1 MTDIPEK
8 IQEIAADGVADGLHI
23 VSEEALAA
31 EQAVRGIE
39 KLQIAYIGLGVA
51 VGAAVGAL
59 VAFKVAYSRAETKFS
74 QIADD
79 EIAEMREHYQAKAR
93 ALEGEAQKGR
103 LEEIV
108 AERGY
113 VSNDDEKPPMA
124 VSPPDSVVEAAGEA
138 VEEAELH
145 QANPAVPKVVKETE
159 VRNVFRDA
167 DEAANVTESV
177 AWDHHAE
184 LRRRS
189 PDAPYVI
196 HIDEKDAFEDYSDMS
211 LTYYEADDVLCNERD
226 EIVPHEERDQLV
238 GEKNLNRFGHG
249 SNDPSIVYIRNDR
262 LEMVMEVVRSPNS
275 YSEEVHGIRHTSYS
289 RNLERMRQRER
300 EQRDD
305 DS

>member
-1 MTDIPEK
+1 MSDTKDIA
-8 IQEIAADGVADGLHI
+8 EIAADGVADGMHI

-31 EQAVRGIE
+31 EQAIRGFDSAR
-39 KLQIAYIGLGVA
+39 LGFLALGLAIG
-51 VGAAVGAL
+51 GAAGAL
-59 VAFKVAYSRAETKFS
+59 VAFKVAYTKAETKFS

-93 ALEGEAQKGR
+93 ALEGEAQKGN

-124 VSPPDSVVEAAGEA
+124 VTPPSSVVEAASEE
-138 VEEAELH
+138 VEEVETAET
-145 QANPAVPKVVKETE
+145 PEIET
-159 VRNVFRDA
+159 RNVFKDA
-167 DEAANVTESV
+167 KDDANVVDS
-177 AWDHHAE
+177 WDNHAE

-189 PDAPYVI
+189 PDEPYVI

-249 SNDPSIVYIRNDR
+249 SNDPSIVYVRNDR
-262 LEMVMEVVRSPNS
+262 LEMVLEVVRSPNS
-275 YSEEVHGIRHTSYS
+275 YSEEVHGIQHTSYS